1 MKDVFILAIESSCDE
16 TAMAVIKNG
25 NVELQFN
32 SEGMYRASI
41 DIDGQIDI
49 SIYRKEGEPE
59 GAFSGTVEH

>member
-32 SEGMYRASI
+32 SEGMYRAKKTFGSDVFI
-41 DIDGQIDI
+41 G
-49 SIYRKEGEPE
+49 IYK
-59 GAFSGTVEH
+59 